1 MSETRSTTRARGHG
15 TRLVNLP
22 PLTAAAPASESE
34 AARRSLIRLRL
45 DLHDGPMQD
54 LTAVGFVLASLQ
66 RELDRIDGDTSAAQ
80 ELLDEVRRQLG
91 EVERTLRSVAEGE
104 HEFELR
110 RIVDV
115 VDAEVTR
122 FTQWNGARVQVDLS
136 GDIEPETDSQR
147 IALQRV
153 LREALTN
160 VARHAH
166 ATEVKVEVFEL
177 DEAVGLRVEDNGRGC
192 DPATASSSGDGHGL
206 GLAGMRERLELLGG
220 SLSFTSVPGGPTTV
234 TATVKRWRPQR
245 ADRSPV
251 DDAGR
256 NR

>member
-1 MSETRSTTRARGHG
+1 MSETRSTTRARG

-22 PLTAAAPASESE
+22 PLTAAPPAPEQD

-54 LTAVGFVLASLQ
+54 LTAVGFTLASLQ
-66 RELDRIDGDTSAAQ
+66 RELDRLDADTSSAQ
-80 ELLDEVRRQLG
+80 QVLDEVTRQLV

-122 FTQWNGARVQVDLS
+122 FTQWNGANVEVDLS

-166 ATEVKVEVFEL
+166 ATEVRVQLFEL
-177 DEAVGLRVEDNGRGC
+177 DEAVGLCVEDNGRGC
-192 DPATASSSGDGHGL
+192 DPTAASSSGDGHGL

-245 ADRSPV
+245 ADGSPA
-251 DDAGR
+251 DGAGR
-256 NR
+256 KR